1 MHSCLM
7 DDDEVERGFSSRNQ
21 RSEQMSSA
29 GGCGLTISLC
39 VAHWRCELIDSTPV
53 SPAKVDE
60 EDKSSKGPNST
71 L

>member
-1 MHSCLM
+1 M

-60 EDKSSKGPNST
+60 EEDKSSKGPNST